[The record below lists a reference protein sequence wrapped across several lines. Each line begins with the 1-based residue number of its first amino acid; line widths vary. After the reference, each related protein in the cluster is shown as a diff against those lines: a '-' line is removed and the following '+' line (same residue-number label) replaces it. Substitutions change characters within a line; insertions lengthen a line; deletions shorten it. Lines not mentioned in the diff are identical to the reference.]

1 MNGIDKFGSPL
12 FKNYQDSYTSH
23 NESIL
28 RCNGG
33 NNCFDAKQR
42 RIVNVGKP
50 INKQDV
56 VNLESLGQCLSLDDE
71 ESYFDAKN
79 KKISNVASPEFS
91 TDAVDLYTLIN
102 HVSDKIN
109 NTTEI
114 FNESLKKLN
123 GYFQISIRN
132 TQPTKFYKDPTTNFA
147 WYILE
152 NNTRVF
158 VFRFPISVMIH
169 HLDIKPTYCEVF
181 KNDTII
187 DKNKLN
193 TLKSN
198 DYLTFGIPKSFMT
211 TNSDSML
218 LYVDIGIKYKLIDG

>member
-1 MNGIDKFGSPL
+1 MNGIDSFGSPL

-28 RCNGG
+28 QCNVG

-56 VNLESLGQCLSLDDE
+56 VNLESLGQCLSLDDK

-102 HVSDKIN
+102 HYN
-109 NTTEI
+109 NSYHRTIRMKPSQVNQQNEKRVLNDSYNHIKVVGPKQKFTVGDHERISKFRTAFARGFHPSWTPEI
-114 FNESLKKLN
+114 FTVREVKL
-123 GYFQISIRN
+123 
-132 TQPTKFYKDPTTNFA
+132 TN
-147 WYILE
+147 
-152 NNTRVF
+152 
-158 VFRFPISVMIH
+158 P
-169 HLDIKPTYCEVF
+169 
-181 KNDTII
+181 
-187 DKNKLN
+187 
-193 TLKSN
+193 
-198 DYLTFGIPKSFMT
+198 
-211 TNSDSML
+211 
-218 LYVDIGIKYKLIDG
+218 